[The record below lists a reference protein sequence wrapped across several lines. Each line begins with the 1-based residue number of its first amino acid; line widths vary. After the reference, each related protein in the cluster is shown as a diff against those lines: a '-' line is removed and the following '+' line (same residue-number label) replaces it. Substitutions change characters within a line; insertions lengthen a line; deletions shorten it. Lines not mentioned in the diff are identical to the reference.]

1 MATGGG
7 DEGGIFWGE
16 STQDAGG
23 GPSSSSVNRVKY
35 REFIR
40 NFRLDE
46 EYVYREALRSA
57 IVTRQQMMEV
67 DIDHLMEFD
76 EELTNELLS
85 KPGVHLPIFEKAA
98 LEAAVSVAIVE
109 EGDEDVHLQIT
120 LISSKQPIS
129 IRKLLSNQV
138 SNLVTIP
145 GIVISTS
152 RVKAKARAGGQTAAR
167 RRHASG
173 PQVSFAA
180 PQPRGPP
187 PLQHAGDHRLRPVQK
202 LSDSQAG
209 SHRTARLPPSPPHDA
224 RLPHTTRRVHAARDS
239 FLIEPAL
246 SRRQRAPGGA
256 NTSARS
262 GDLLPPQG
270 SPVVAAA
277 TSHPEITRRH
287 APLRPP
293 TAPRARRLGGKSRLR
308 PTPGPSYP
316 RAGAGAGRLCGR
328 AAASRVRPR
337 AAAQRAA
344 VRRRSW

>member
-1 MATGGG
+1 MASGAG
-7 DEGGIFWGE
+7 DEGGIFWGD
-16 STQDAGG
+16 STEQAEGG
-23 GPSSSSVNRVKY
+23 QSSATVNRVKY

-85 KPGVHLPIFEKAA
+85 KPGVHLPVFEKAG

-120 LISSKQPIS
+120 LVSSKQPIS

-173 PQVSFAA
+173 PQISFARVPASPTRRRPPSSPSAKAVRQSSRFA
-180 PQPRGPP
+180 PHRTPAAVSVAGRPP
-187 PLQHAGDHRLRPVQK
+187 PAH
-202 LSDSQAG
+202 
-209 SHRTARLPPSPPHDA
+209 
-224 RLPHTTRRVHAARDS
+224 HAARS
-239 FLIEPAL
+239 RGSGFLPD
-246 SRRQRAPGGA
+246 R
-256 NTSARS
+256 ARS
-262 GDLLPPQG
+262 
-270 SPVVAAA
+270 
-277 TSHPEITRRH
+277 
-287 APLRPP
+287 
-293 TAPRARRLGGKSRLR
+293 
-308 PTPGPSYP
+308 
-316 RAGAGAGRLCGR
+316 
-328 AAASRVRPR
+328 
-337 AAAQRAA
+337 
-344 VRRRSW
+344 